1 LRKAYGDIDS
11 KFKFVIVASKRAKQ
25 LLRGAKPKIKSKSKS
40 LIRIA
45 QQEVKRGM
53 VDYEIVQKKK
63 EEEYRPEDED
73 FIGEEILKGAEASQ
87 EVEDSEEES
96 KEAESEESAEE
107 EVEEVEEEEEGEE
120 EAAAEEAEEEGEEEE
135 KEKEEET
142 EEEEREEEEE
152 TEDEGE
158 KE

>member
-25 LLRGAKPKIKSKSKS
+25 LLKGAKPKIKSKSKS

-87 EVEDSEEES
+87 EVEDSEEEG
-96 KEAESEESAEE
+96 KEAEKEESADE
-107 EVEEVEEEEEGEE
+107 EVEEVEEEEEE
-120 EAAAEEAEEEGEEEE
+120 EEAEEEEEEKTEEEEE
-135 KEKEEET
+135 K
-142 EEEEREEEEE
+142 EEEEE
-152 TEDEGE
+152 TEDKGK

>member
-1 LRKAYGDIDS
+1 MQKVYGDIDS
-11 KFKFVIVASKRAKQ
+11 KFKFVIVASKRAKE
-25 LLRGAKPKIKSKSKS
+25 LLRGAKPRIKSKSKS

-45 QQEVKRGM
+45 QQEVKKGL

-87 EVEDSEEES
+87 EVEESEEEG
-96 KEAESEESAEE
+96 KEAESEESADE
-107 EVEEVEEEEEGEE
+107 EVEEVEEEEEEVEE
-120 EAAAEEAEEEGEEEE
+120 EEEEE
-135 KEKEEET
+135 KTEK
-142 EEEEREEEEE
+142 REEEEE
-152 TEDEGE
+152 IEDEEE

>member
-1 LRKAYGDIDS
+1 LQKVYGDIDS
-11 KFKFVIVASKRAKQ
+11 KFKFVIVASKRAKE
-25 LLRGAKPKIKSKSKS
+25 LLRGAKPRIKSKSKS

-45 QQEVKRGM
+45 QQEVKKGL

-87 EVEDSEEES
+87 EVEESEEEG
-96 KEAESEESAEE
+96 KEAESEESADE
-107 EVEEVEEEEEGEE
+107 EVEEVEEEEEEVEE
-120 EAAAEEAEEEGEEEE
+120 EEEEE
-135 KEKEEET
+135 KTEK
-142 EEEEREEEEE
+142 REEEEE
-152 TEDEGE
+152 IEDEEE

>member
-120 EAAAEEAEEEGEEEE
+120 AEEEGEEEE

>member
-1 LRKAYGDIDS
+1 MRKAYGDIDS

-25 LLRGAKPKIKSKSKS
+25 LLKGAKPKIKSKSKS

-73 FIGEEILKGAEASQ
+73 FIGEEILKGADASQ
-87 EVEDSEEES
+87 EVEDSGEES
-96 KEAESEESAEE
+96 KEAESEESAD
-107 EVEEVEEEEEGEE
+107 EEVEEEEE
-120 EAAAEEAEEEGEEEE
+120 EAEEEEEEKTEEEEE
-135 KEKEEET
+135 K
-142 EEEEREEEEE
+142 EEEEE
-152 TEDEGE
+152 TEDKGK

>member
-11 KFKFVIVASKRAKQ
+11 KFKFVIVASKRAKE
-25 LLRGAKPKIKSKSKS
+25 LLKGAKPRIRSKSKS

-45 QQEVKRGM
+45 QQEVKRGL

-87 EVEDSEEES
+87 EVEDSEEEA
-96 KEAESEESAEE
+96 KEVESEELADE
-107 EVEEVEEEEEGEE
+107 EVEEVEEEEEEAE
-120 EAAAEEAEEEGEEEE
+120 EAEAAEEEAEEEAA
-135 KEKEEET
+135 
-142 EEEEREEEEE
+142 EER
-152 TEDEGE
+152 TRT
-158 KE
+158 

>member
-1 LRKAYGDIDS
+1 MRKVYGDIDS

-25 LLRGAKPKIKSKSKS
+25 LLRGAKPRIKSKSKS

-45 QQEVKRGM
+45 QQEVKKGL

-87 EVEDSEEES
+87 EVEESEEEGQ
-96 KEAESEESAEE
+96 EAESEESADE
-107 EVEEVEEEEEGEE
+107 EVEEVEEEEEEE
-120 EAAAEEAEEEGEEEE
+120 KTEEAEEKEEEEEMEDEEE
-135 KEKEEET
+135 KE
-142 EEEEREEEEE
+142 
-152 TEDEGE
+152 
-158 KE
+158 